1 MLAHVLGAGMA
12 QRDRGIHRLASQHE
26 ANSAAD
32 GDASAEHADLFAVQ
46 VNVVGFE
53 QFDHA
58 SRSAWQR
65 SSDLAARMQHE
76 FAKIIWVHTIGVFLG
91 VDQID
96 DGVLVDALRH
106 RQLHDVAGAGRIGV
120 KLLYDFGDL
129 FECCVGR
136 QLLLN
141 GVHTDFSAIGMLS
154 GNIFDGSGI
163 GTNQDSSKTG
173 VNPLL
178 FQRCDSLGEIRF
190 DLRGHH
196 LSIDFHRHAGHSPF
210 RCLIV
215 VLAFACI
222 VGYLG
227 FSRKSHTYL

>member
-26 ANSAAD
+26 TNSAAD

-96 DGVLVDALRH
+96 DGVLVDA
-106 RQLHDVAGAGRIGV
+106 
-120 KLLYDFGDL
+120 FG
-129 FECCVGR
+129 
-136 QLLLN
+136 N
-141 GVHTDFSAIGMLS
+141 GNCTM
-154 GNIFDGSGI
+154 
-163 GTNQDSSKTG
+163 
-173 VNPLL
+173 
-178 FQRCDSLGEIRF
+178 
-190 DLRGHH
+190 
-196 LSIDFHRHAGHSPF
+196 
-210 RCLIV
+210 
-215 VLAFACI
+215 
-222 VGYLG
+222 
-227 FSRKSHTYL
+227 